1 MRRTAEATVPL
12 PAHPDPEGH
21 HTCREC
27 PVCGTEACRV
37 MSELGMYCDT
47 AQAAHEA
54 RAVQAVAPR
63 KPSPVKRRPRR

>member
-1 MRRTAEATVPL
+1 MRRTVEAAAPL
-12 PAHPDPEGH
+12 PAHPDAEGH

-27 PVCGTEACRV
+27 PICGTEECRV

-54 RAVQAVAPR
+54 GAAVSAAARTPP
-63 KPSPVKRRPRR
+63 PSKRRPRR